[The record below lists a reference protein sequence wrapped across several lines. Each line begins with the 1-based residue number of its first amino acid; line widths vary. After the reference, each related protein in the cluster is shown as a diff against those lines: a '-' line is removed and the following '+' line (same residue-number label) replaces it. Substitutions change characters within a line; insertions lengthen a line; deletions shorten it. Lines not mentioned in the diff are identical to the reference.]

1 MRLTLRG
8 HDDRYAIEQSLLAFF
23 PDERPVYEGET
34 GDSHAEVTLR
44 EGKTYAV
51 GVTELTYGGKTA
63 RGEARVRITGVSDEY
78 ERERL
83 RQRAL

>member
-1 MRLTLRG
+1 MRLTFRG

-23 PDERPVYEGET
+23 PDERPVYEGEK

-44 EGKTYAV
+44 EGKTYAT

-83 RQRAL
+83 